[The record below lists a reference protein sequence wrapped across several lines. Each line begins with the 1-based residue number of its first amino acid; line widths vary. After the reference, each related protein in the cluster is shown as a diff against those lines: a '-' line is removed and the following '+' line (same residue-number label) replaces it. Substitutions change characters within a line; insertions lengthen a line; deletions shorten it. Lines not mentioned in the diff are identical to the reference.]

1 MSNKYRT
8 ATQTRRGARSGF
20 PEHDDFEG
28 LPVRQWR
35 QEWVNVASAPPAES
49 SQQNDI
55 WDREL
60 FYGMPKDAPLLAPHS
75 QELLRLARSGRLYKR
90 PAPADEDDMDN
101 DGLEAKSNKKE
112 SESGVEGFMVKTW
125 KQIPG
130 NADGPTVSHLAKRH
144 KNTVT
149 LPSKAVLVQITGP
162 TASRHKVRRID
173 AAGNPYEQTVTVAEG
188 QKVDGEIISTTIVPL
203 HNANQ
208 EAAAGPNQTT
218 PVRRRPP
225 PPKRKAK
232 GPGRG
237 RKKGRLPLAAPAPAG
252 PAPTQ
257 QPLAEGGVPPIKTET
272 SGSDVVKMEEN
283 EDSANQ
289 DSEMADNSAMPS
301 EDEDGEDGD
310 EGDEEGDETP
320 EVENVADQD
329 HEMEDAEVPVIRP
342 SSIEEPSEER
352 PRSTSEEEITV
363 PKPARF
369 PAPPGLG
376 SLGPRVSSPRVEGS
390 PLKNVILQS
399 PTDQSPM
406 VSPQVGS
413 AAASS
418 YMGVHTAMSS
428 VVETAADG
436 ATVSSSSVATSSQVQ
451 TAEPSIPPLP
461 TTPTAAETTSNMLNS
476 LSSEP
481 TITTETISATI
492 GSPTKEPVPAA
503 TPLIKDEHSTSGSNN
518 GTPVPAPVSVSVSVL
533 MDVDMSNP
541 TSSTNSEPAAQQAEE
556 QQPEVTSEPRPEP
569 PDSPTLHPTATGADE
584 DEGLNLLG
592 SLERELD
599 MQEDSLSRSA
609 SAGGNKDP
617 GAAETASL
625 SQSADVDPGV
635 VVGDAAPPSFP
646 PIVAGA
652 SAGDEAGLE
661 NSATKAD

>member
-101 DGLEAKSNKKE
+101 DGLEAKGNKKE

-149 LPSKAVLVQITGP
+149 LPSKAVLAQITGP

-203 HNANQ
+203 HNANP
-208 EAAAGPNQTT
+208 EAAAGQTQTT
-218 PVRRRPP
+218 PARRRPP

-252 PAPTQ
+252 PAPAQ

-283 EDSANQ
+283 E

-329 HEMEDAEVPVIRP
+329 HEMEDAEMPVIRP

-352 PRSTSEEEITV
+352 RRSTSEEEITV

-376 SLGPRVSSPRVEGS
+376 SLGPRLSSPRVEGS
-390 PLKNVILQS
+390 PLKHVIIQS

-406 VSPQVGS
+406 VSPQAGS

-428 VVETAADG
+428 VVETAAGG
-436 ATVSSSSVATSSQVQ
+436 ATVSSSSVATSSSQVQ

-461 TTPTAAETTSNMLNS
+461 TTTTTAAETTSNILNS

-481 TITTETISATI
+481 TTMETATI
-492 GSPTKEPVPAA
+492 ESPTKEPVPAAA
-503 TPLIKDEHSTSGSNN
+503 TPLIKDEHSTN
-518 GTPVPAPVSVSVSVL
+518 GTPVPVLPVSVSSVL

-541 TSSTNSEPAAQQAEE
+541 PTSSSTNSEQPTAQAQRAEE
-556 QQPEVTSEPRPEP
+556 QQQPEVAVTSEPRPEP

-609 SAGGNKDP
+609 SAGGGGNKDSG

-625 SQSADVDPGV
+625 SQSAGGDPGGAV
-635 VVGDAAPPSFP
+635 NNAVGPSFP
-646 PIVAGA
+646 PVVGAGA
-652 SAGDEAGLE
+652 AGDEAG
-661 NSATKAD
+661 ATKAD